1 MHRRGFFGSL
11 LAVAVGAVTPIKP
24 KEQLQT
30 VEQNNGHTYNDPYS
44 MCCPPSHTHSIIPI
58 DPSHSHTHHGLYTNN
73 DQYK

>member
-11 LAVAVGAVTPIKP
+11 LAVLVTSTTKVTKKQEPI
-24 KEQLQT
+24 QYQ
-30 VEQNNGHTYNDPYS
+30 TYNDPYS
-44 MCCPPSHTHSIIPI
+44 MCCPPSHTHSITPI